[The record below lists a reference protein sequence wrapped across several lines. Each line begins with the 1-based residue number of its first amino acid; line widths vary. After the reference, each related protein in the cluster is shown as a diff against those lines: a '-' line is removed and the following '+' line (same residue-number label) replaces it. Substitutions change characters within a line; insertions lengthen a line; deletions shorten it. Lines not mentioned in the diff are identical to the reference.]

1 MMSASSRERW
11 STKTITTITIL
22 VSVILI
28 ATSLFYTPEY
38 TDWKNIQISVGCS
51 ILASNI
57 IMFLTSEYMLR
68 SQRRA
73 EIIDRWGVEAI
84 YGTRS
89 EMNAS
94 TNISL
99 SKCKDTVEIVAFGL
113 KAFREMKSD
122 EMEKLLGKGVKIK
135 ILTLNPDSKILDLV
149 DERED
154 LVVGSTRKSIESLAS
169 WVAELKGKSNCYDI
183 EIRFYD
189 ALPLDFY
196 FKVDDRIYVGPYLK
210 NLSSQQT
217 ISYEFSRG
225 EGYSY
230 WSKYFAKL
238 WEDCK

>member
-1 MMSASSRERW
+1 MSASSRERW
-11 STKTITTITIL
+11 STKAITTITLL
-22 VSVILI
+22 VSLGLI
-28 ATSLFYTPEY
+28 ATSFIYPTQY
-38 TDWKNIQISVGCS
+38 ADWKNIQISVACS

-84 YGTRS
+84 YRTRA
-89 EMNAS
+89 EMNTS

-113 KAFREMKSD
+113 KSFRETKSD
-122 EMEKLLGKGVKIK
+122 EVEKLLGKGVSIK
-135 ILTLNPDSKILDLV
+135 ILTIDSDSKILDFV
-149 DERED
+149 DEREE
-154 LVVGSTRKSIESLAS
+154 LIAGSTKKAIESLTS
-169 WVAELKGKSNCYDI
+169 WVTALKDKSKNHDI

-196 FKVDDRIYVGPYLK
+196 FKVDERIYVGPYLK
-210 NLSSQQT
+210 GISSQQT

-230 WSKYFAKL
+230 WSRYFSKL

>member
-11 STKTITTITIL
+11 STKTITTITLL
-22 VSVILI
+22 VSVALI
-28 ATSLFYTPEY
+28 ATSLLYTDEY
-38 TDWKNIQISVGCS
+38 SDWKNIQISVACS

-84 YGTRS
+84 YRTRA
-89 EMNAS
+89 EMNTS

-99 SKCKDTVEIVAFGL
+99 SKAKETVEIVAFGL
-113 KAFREMKSD
+113 KSFREAKS
-122 EMEKLLGKGVKIK
+122 EEIETLLSKGVKIK
-135 ILTLNPDSKILDLV
+135 ILTMNPDSKILSFV
-149 DERED
+149 DKRENLIAGATKNSIEGLAAWVED
-154 LVVGSTRKSIESLAS
+154 LKNKS
-169 WVAELKGKSNCYDI
+169 KSGDI

-210 NLSSQQT
+210 GLSSQQT
-217 ISYEFSRG
+217 ISYEFSQG

-230 WSKYFAKL
+230 WSKYFSKL
-238 WEDCK
+238 WENCE

>member
-11 STKTITTITIL
+11 STKTITSITIL
-22 VSVILI
+22 VSVGLI
-28 ATSLFYTPEY
+28 ATSLLYPAEY
-38 TDWKNIQISVGCS
+38 VDWKNIQISVACS

-84 YGTRS
+84 YRTRS
-89 EMNAS
+89 EMNIA

-113 KAFREMKSD
+113 KSFRETKSD
-122 EMEKLLGKGVKIK
+122 EIEKTLGKGVSIK
-135 ILTLNPDSKILDLV
+135 ILTIHPDSKILDLV

-154 LVVGSTRKSIESLAS
+154 LVAGSTRKSIESLIS
-169 WVAELKGKSNCYDI
+169 WVAALKDKSQNHDI

-196 FKVDDRIYVGPYLK
+196 FKVDERIYVGPYLK
-210 NLSSQQT
+210 GLSSQQT

-225 EGYSY
+225 EGYAY
-230 WSKYFAKL
+230 WSKYFSKL

>member
-11 STKTITTITIL
+11 STKTITTITLL
-22 VSVILI
+22 VSVVLI
-28 ATSLFYTPEY
+28 ATSLLYTDKFA
-38 TDWKNIQISVGCS
+38 DWKNIQISVACS

-68 SQRRA
+68 SQRRS

-84 YGTRS
+84 YRTRA
-89 EMNAS
+89 EMNTA

-99 SKCKDTVEIVAFGL
+99 LQCNETIEIVAFGL
-113 KAFREMKSD
+113 KSFREAKS
-122 EMEKLLGKGVKIK
+122 EEIETLLQKGVSIK
-135 ILTLNPDSKILDLV
+135 ILTINPDSKILDFV
-149 DERED
+149 DQRED
-154 LVVGSTRKSIESLAS
+154 LLTGSTKKSLEDLAS
-169 WVAELKGKSNCYDI
+169 WVAALKAKSKKFNI

-196 FKVDDRIYVGPYLK
+196 FKVDERVYVGPYLK
-210 NLSSQQT
+210 GLSSQQT

-230 WSKYFAKL
+230 WSKYFSKL
-238 WEDCK
+238 WEESK

>member
-11 STKTITTITIL
+11 STKTIATITLL
-22 VSVILI
+22 VSVGLI
-28 ATSLFYTPEY
+28 TTSLLYTDEY
-38 TDWKNIQISVGCS
+38 ADWKNIQISVACS

-84 YGTRS
+84 YRTRA
-89 EMNAS
+89 EMNNS

-99 SKCKDTVEIVAFGL
+99 SKSKDTVEIVALGL
-113 KAFREMKSD
+113 KSFREAKSD
-122 EMEKLLGKGVKIK
+122 EVEKLLEKGVIIK
-135 ILTLNPDSKILDLV
+135 ILTINPDSRILGFV

-154 LVVGSTRKSIESLAS
+154 LMIGATKKSIEGLVD
-169 WVAELKGKSNCYDI
+169 WVANLKEKSVKYNI

-210 NLSSQQT
+210 GLSSQQS
-217 ISYEFSRG
+217 ISYEFSQG

-230 WSKYFAKL
+230 WSNYFVKL
-238 WEDCK
+238 WEGCK

>member
-11 STKTITTITIL
+11 STKTITTITLL
-22 VSVILI
+22 VSVGLI
-28 ATSLFYTPEY
+28 ATSLLYTDEY
-38 TDWKNIQISVGCS
+38 VDWKNIQISVACS

-84 YGTRS
+84 YKTRA
-89 EMNAS
+89 EMNKS

-99 SKCKDTVEIVAFGL
+99 SKCKDTVEIVALGL
-113 KAFREMKSD
+113 KSFREAKSD
-122 EMEKLLGKGVKIK
+122 EVEELLEKGVRIK
-135 ILTLNPDSKILDLV
+135 ILTINPDSNILGFV

-154 LVVGSTRKSIESLAS
+154 LMVGATKKSIEGLVYWIAK
-169 WVAELKGKSNCYDI
+169 LKEKSEKYDI
-183 EIRFYD
+183 EVRFYD

-196 FKVDDRIYVGPYLK
+196 FKVDERIYVGPYLK
-210 NLSSQQT
+210 GLSSQQT

-230 WSKYFAKL
+230 WSNYFTKL
-238 WEDCK
+238 WEGSK